1 MIQPIALAIFTSA
14 LLVSCESNQVPLVI
28 KSAPVPTD
36 GGLAMERQ
44 MASLM
49 RGHPKQKRED
59 FIYDARLNGVARAK
73 ARDIANR
80 GYFSHIDPDGY
91 GSNFKIAQTGYRL
104 PIQWLAFKSS
114 NQGESL
120 LAGDASPATGL
131 TRWLASGT
139 HRSHILALAPFYQD
153 QTRYGVGYHHD
164 STSKYRH
171 YWVLLTAPPE
181 Q

>member
-1 MIQPIALAIFTSA
+1 
-14 LLVSCESNQVPLVI
+14 
-28 KSAPVPTD
+28 
-36 GGLAMERQ
+36 MERQ

-73 ARDIANR
+73 ARDMANR